1 MVHRSPQIATVC
13 MFPAWVPRL
22 GSLPEVPPR
31 RLQGKPPP
39 PAVGKDTKVICQGF
53 TGKTATFHCEQA
65 IEYGTTMVGG
75 VSPKKAGEIHLGLPV
90 FKNVEEAMKETGA
103 NASVLYVPPPA
114 AAAAILEAVEA
125 EMPLIVCIT
134 EGIPQQ
140 DMVSSPALASTLPPA
155 GAPHPPPLLAAPHA
169 AAMPVRPVRGV
180 LLPRLRSLTRI
191 AGESEESTAQPEQVA
206 PDRSQLPR
214 HH

>member
-1 MVHRSPQIATVC
+1 
-13 MFPAWVPRL
+13 
-22 GSLPEVPPR
+22 
-31 RLQGKPPP
+31 
-39 PAVGKDTKVICQGF
+39 
-53 TGKTATFHCEQA
+53 
-65 IEYGTTMVGG
+65 MVGG
-75 VSPKKAGEIHLGLPV
+75 VSPKKAGEMHLGLPV

-155 GAPHPPPLLAAPHA
+155 GAPHAPPLLAAPQA
-169 AAMPVRPVRGV
+169 AAMPVRT
-180 LLPRLRSLTRI
+180 LSLHGEFHTGLHRILDFQHTHCVTRCI
-191 AGESEESTAQPEQVA
+191 SHRVK
-206 PDRSQLPR
+206 
-214 HH
+214 